1 MTLRRLRGGLLVA
14 LLVVVTVAG
23 AACSSGGGSGSGS
36 DDPAHPAADAG
47 DEGATGT
54 TLDAGDA
61 VLIPPSDAT
70 SPTSGPPN
78 TDPLA
83 SAAAPS
89 AATCEG
95 RTAGPSRV
103 ADDLDLRVQLGAT
116 LETGR
121 VRWALNVTNRG
132 DAAVTL
138 VYPTSQD
145 GDVVLRHDGEEP
157 VAYRWS
163 ADQAFAQGE
172 RCQVIG
178 AAQEY
183 RVELGGV
190 PLDVE
195 PGEYTL
201 VASLAAAPTPTPARV
216 EVTIVGSGQG

>member
-1 MTLRRLRGGLLVA
+1 MTVPRLRGALVVA
-14 LLVVVTVAG
+14 LVVLGG
-23 AACSSGGGSGSGS
+23 ALGACSTDDSSSG
-36 DDPAHPAADAG
+36 DPVPVTDG
-47 DEGATGT
+47 DGEATGT

-83 SAAAPS
+83 AAAPPS

-95 RTAGPSRV
+95 RTASAAEA
-103 ADDLDLRVQLGAT
+103 ADDVELRVQLGAA

-121 VRWALNVTNRG
+121 VRWALTVDNRG
-132 DAAVTL
+132 DDAVTL

-145 GDVVLRHDGEEP
+145 GDVVLRAVGDDA

-163 ADQAFAQGE
+163 ADQSFAQGE

-178 AAQEY
+178 AAQQY

-201 VASLAAAPTPTPARV
+201 VASLAAAPTPAPARV
-216 EVTIVGSGQG
+216 EVTIAGPGAG

>member
-1 MTLRRLRGGLLVA
+1 MAA
-14 LLVVVTVAG
+14 LLVVVGASAAG
-23 AACSSGGGSGSGS
+23 CSSDGSGS
-36 DDPAHPAADAG
+36 DPDAGALPAAEGA

-54 TLDAGDA
+54 TVDAGDA

-83 SAAAPS
+83 AAAPPS

-95 RTAGPSRV
+95 RTASSDRS
-103 ADDLDLRVQLGAT
+103 ADELELRVQLGAA

-121 VRWALNVTNRG
+121 VRWALTVDNRG
-132 DAAVTL
+132 DDAVTL

-145 GDVVLRHDGEEP
+145 GDVVLRGGGDDA

-163 ADQAFAQGE
+163 ADQSFAQGE

-178 AAQEY
+178 AAQQY

-190 PLDVE
+190 PLDAE

-201 VASLAAAPTPTPARV
+201 VASLAASPTPAPARV
-216 EVTIVGSGQG
+216 EVTVAGPGAG

>member
-1 MTLRRLRGGLLVA
+1 MTVPRLRGALVVA
-14 LLVVVTVAG
+14 LVVLGG
-23 AACSSGGGSGSGS
+23 ALGASSSDDSSSG
-36 DDPAHPAADAG
+36 DPVPATDG
-47 DEGATGT
+47 DGEATGT
-54 TLDAGDA
+54 TLGGGDA

-83 SAAAPS
+83 AAAPPS

-95 RTAGPSRV
+95 RTASAAEA
-103 ADDLDLRVQLGAT
+103 ADDLELRVQLGAA

-121 VRWALNVTNRG
+121 VRWALTVDNRG
-132 DAAVTL
+132 DDAVTL

-145 GDVVLRHDGEEP
+145 GDVVLRGNGGDAA
-157 VAYRWS
+157 AYRWS
-163 ADQAFAQGE
+163 AEQAFAQGE

-178 AAQEY
+178 AAQQY
-183 RVELGGV
+183 RLELGGV

-201 VASLAAAPTPTPARV
+201 VASLAASPTPAPARV
-216 EVTIVGSGQG
+216 EVTIAGPGAG

>member
-1 MTLRRLRGGLLVA
+1 MSVRRLRSALLVA
-14 LLVVVTVAG
+14 LLVAVGVVG
-23 AACSSGGGSGSGS
+23 ACSSGEGSSGSN
-36 DDPAHPAADAG
+36 DPAHPAADSG
-47 DEGATGT
+47 DDGATGT

-83 SAAAPS
+83 AAAPPS

-95 RTAGPSRV
+95 RAAGADRS
-103 ADDLDLRVQLGAT
+103 ADDLELRVQLGAA

-121 VRWALNVTNRG
+121 VRWALTVDNRG
-132 DAAVTL
+132 DDAVTL

-145 GDVVLRHDGEEP
+145 GDVVLRAGGDDA

-163 ADQAFAQGE
+163 ADQSFAQGE

-178 AAQEY
+178 AAQQY

-201 VASLAAAPTPTPARV
+201 VASLAASPTPAPARV
-216 EVTIVGSGQG
+216 EVTIVGPGTG

>member
-1 MTLRRLRGGLLVA
+1 MSARRLPGALLVA
-14 LLVVVTVAG
+14 LLVVVGGSAG
-23 AACSSGGGSGSGS
+23 CSSGGSSGA

-47 DEGATGT
+47 DDGATGT
-54 TLDAGDA
+54 SLDAGDA

-83 SAAAPS
+83 AAAPPS

-95 RTAGPSRV
+95 RDASPDRV

-121 VRWALNVTNRG
+121 VRWALTVANRG
-132 DAAVTL
+132 EEAVTL

-145 GDVVLRHDGEEP
+145 GDVVLRHDGAT
-157 VAYRWS
+157 AYRWS
-163 ADQAFAQGE
+163 AGQAFAQGE

-178 AAQEY
+178 AAQQY

-195 PGEYTL
+195 PGDYTL
-201 VASLAAAPTPTPARV
+201 VASLAAAPTPAPARV
-216 EVTIVGSGQG
+216 EVTIVGPGTG

>member
-1 MTLRRLRGGLLVA
+1 VA
-14 LLVVVTVAG
+14 LLVVAIVAG
-23 AACSSGGGSGSGS
+23 TACGSGSGSSGS
-36 DDPAHPAADAG
+36 DDPAHPAADSG

-83 SAAAPS
+83 AAAPPA

-95 RTAGPSRV
+95 RSAGPDRV
-103 ADDLDLRVQLGAT
+103 ADDLDLRVQLGVT

-121 VRWALNVTNRG
+121 VRWGLAVTNRG
-132 DAAVTL
+132 DAPVTL

-145 GDVVLRHDGEEP
+145 GDVVLRRDGA

-163 ADQAFAQGE
+163 AGQAFAEGV
-172 RCQVIG
+172 RCQVLG
-178 AAQEY
+178 AAQQY

-195 PGEYTL
+195 PGDYTL
-201 VASLAAAPTPTPARV
+201 VASLAASPTPAPARV
-216 EVTIVGSGQG
+216 EVTIVGPGAG

>member
-1 MTLRRLRGGLLVA
+1 MA
-14 LLVVVTVAG
+14 LLVVVG
-23 AACSSGGGSGSGS
+23 PSAACSSGDSSGA
-36 DDPAHPAADAG
+36 DDPAHPAADSG

-83 SAAAPS
+83 AAAPPA

-95 RTAGPSRV
+95 RSAGPDRV
-103 ADDLDLRVQLGAT
+103 ADDLDLRVQLGVT

-121 VRWALNVTNRG
+121 VRWGLTVTNRG
-132 DAAVTL
+132 DAPVTL

-145 GDVVLRHDGEEP
+145 GDVVLRRDGA

-163 ADQAFAQGE
+163 AGQAFAEGV
-172 RCQVIG
+172 RCQVLG
-178 AAQEY
+178 AAQQY

-195 PGEYTL
+195 PGDYTL
-201 VASLAAAPTPTPARV
+201 VASLAASPTPAPARV
-216 EVTIVGSGQG
+216 EVTIVGPGAG